1 MSVRKWHVQHYI
13 VFNCIF
19 FFFLCIFLLKHVET
33 MPKVLCA
40 ASEWLFNNYNS
51 NIKNIKH
58 KMIGFFQ
65 CSWIKMWQYI
75 NLFWSFIMNVDPS
88 LPIIRMIPT
97 YMYMYVFSQSPE
109 PPPPPPSILEILTKT
124 ILPQSGIGNH
134 LFYKNDPFP
143 GLSQRNLPQTNAL
156 IDY

>member
-58 KMIGFFQ
+58 KMRGFFQ
-65 CSWIKMWQYI
+65 CSWIKMWQYL
-75 NLFWSFIMNVDPS
+75 NLFWSFIMNVDLS

-109 PPPPPPSILEILTKT
+109 PPPPPPPSWKYWPKLYYPNLELVIICFTKM
-124 ILPQSGIGNH
+124 I
-134 LFYKNDPFP
+134 PFL
-143 GLSQRNLPQTNAL
+143 GLLREIFPRQIP
-156 IDY
+156 